1 MPGRT
6 TAAHGA
12 FRSGRTFPQRFP
24 LRNGIFTHIPELP
37 GQSGNGEIFS
47 ALLFRGAE
55 AGRLPRP
62 LNNGRLAISVA
73 AASSCGG
80 HPLGG
85 EAVQGGIC

>member
-12 FRSGRTFPQRFP
+12 IRYGRMFTQRLPQ
-24 LRNGIFTHIPELP
+24 RNGIFTHIPELP

-62 LNNGRLAISVA
+62 LNNGRLAISAA